1 MSFDITKSFRC
12 RNGTEAGATWG
23 PDGRLYGW
31 RISEYGPGFCVWE
44 SDGTHSNGLR
54 FADLINIPQHRT
66 LDVWV
71 NVLEE
76 GFGYPTKE
84 AAHAAVQRN
93 GWKSIACLHIIR
105 EFEEGEGL

>member
-1 MSFDITKSFRC
+1 MSFDHTKPFRC
-12 RNGTEAGATWG
+12 RNGAEAGATKG

-31 RISEYGPGFCVWE
+31 TMTVDGPLMTSWDSRGIYGNSASAF
-44 SDGTHSNGLR
+44 
-54 FADLINIPQHRT
+54 DLVNIPQHRT

-93 GWKSIACLHIIR
+93 RWKSIACLHIIR